1 MKSFIVEMW
10 FRIFNILRRISPFH
24 IIRILIPSTKGS
36 YRFVFVDGWV
46 LGNLLLSIVLLSI
59 CLAPNLRW
67 WEAIAIGYGGIRVFE
82 VFIYQINVLLFD
94 EYRAKKEGKTFAFR
108 GFRRLVILLLH
119 NYVEIIFWFA
129 LFYRNLGWAFETG
142 ELTLDSFLASLNFS
156 FVKMTTFG
164 YSTIFPKETLGEIL
178 TLIQSV
184 IGLFMALLIL
194 ARFISLIPSSQ
205 TLDEFER

>member
-1 MKSFIVEMW
+1 MKSFIVEVW
-10 FRIFNILRRISPFH
+10 SKVFSILRWISPFQ
-24 IIRILIPSTKGS
+24 IIRILIPAATKGS
-36 YRFVFVDGWV
+36 YRFVDGWV

-59 CLAPNLRW
+59 CSAPNLSW
-67 WEAIAIGYGGIRVFE
+67 WETIAIGYGGIRVFE

-94 EYRAKKEGKTFAFR
+94 EYRARKAGKTYALR

-142 ELTLDSFLASLNFS
+142 EITLNSFLVSLNLS
-156 FVKMTTFG
+156 FVTMTTFG
-164 YSTIFPKETLGEIL
+164 HTAISPRETLGDIIIF
-178 TLIQSV
+178 IQSV

-194 ARFISLIPSSQ
+194 ARFISLIPTPE
-205 TLDEFER
+205 TLDKFEK